1 MIGACIANA
10 IASTNTMT
18 ILPDTLTVL
27 IVTIE
32 PKSREAK
39 KPMHNFTPF
48 AALIGGILIGLS
60 ASAMLLLEGKIAGIS
75 GICAGVLNPSKGDT
89 GWKALFIAG
98 LLGGGMLL
106 RIFLPGAFDF
116 GIMRPYGTLVI
127 AGLLVGFGTRLGN
140 GCTSGHGVC
149 GISRLSP
156 RSMVATLTFIAS
168 GAVVVY
174 LVNHLLGGSR

>member
-1 MIGACIANA
+1 
-10 IASTNTMT
+10 
-18 ILPDTLTVL
+18 
-27 IVTIE
+27 
-32 PKSREAK
+32 
-39 KPMHNFTPF
+39 MHDFTPLS
-48 AALIGGILIGLS
+48 ALFGGILVGLS
-60 ASAMLLLEGKIAGIS
+60 AAAMLLLEGKIAGIS
-75 GICAGVLNPSKGDT
+75 GICAGVLHPSKGET
-89 GWKALFIAG
+89 GWKLSFIAG

-116 GIMRPYGTLVI
+116 GIVRPYGVLML

-168 GAVVVY
+168 GALVVF
-174 LVNHLLGGSR
+174 LVNHVLGGAQ